1 MISDR
6 PTYSIIGTSPVQL
19 WGLDSNERLHQLMR
33 RAGLQAAAG
42 AGQASLLIRA
52 DHVYE
57 EGVIRALV
65 NHPGHLLVTETGKPV
80 AAHLLSAGDESSA
93 RRILASDQ
101 PPAVADLPAGLTA
114 IDVQYLIDHPHL
126 SADAALDM
134 ANTVARRCPVFAT
147 LRKAVA
153 VHEDIVINGAVIS
166 RRRWVPGR
174 ASAEVENA

>member
-1 MISDR
+1 
-6 PTYSIIGTSPVQL
+6 
-19 WGLDSNERLHQLMR
+19 MR

-114 IDVQYLIDHPHL
+114 IDDPAGLASTYNHALRKRAKPYVLPLTAETAKSIERRMFHGAYKGVTDFVTKYVWPLPAMAVTRWC
-126 SADAALDM
+126 ADARKSRHSRSSM
-134 ANTVARRCPVFAT
+134 RR
-147 LRKAVA
+147 
-153 VHEDIVINGAVIS
+153 S
-166 RRRWVPGR
+166 
-174 ASAEVENA
+174 SAAAGLTS